1 MPTGRHRND
10 STDWARTTTDHKEPF
25 TDILLDVLA
34 KELASAHAAVFAPS
48 LFADRIGPLPPE
60 EAAAA
65 IHKLMQS
72 FLWTMAREGIAHNIM
87 NRVRLTTNAP
97 VLPYRILICPLQP
110 AKPALGYVAA
120 FRTPDQNT
128 FVPSDLKTLTAAA
141 PKLLKH
147 LNERLDET
155 TGLLMRPAFE
165 AEVAYRGRSTQ
176 SACVVY
182 ANLDQVHAVNE
193 LSGFAAGD
201 RIIREVGRFW
211 QSQLAPTGSIA
222 THLSGDRFAA
232 VLFGHTLNQGRI
244 WAEQTREGIDQLEAN
259 RVSAHVTASFGVAEL
274 TDLDGF
280 QHALAAAETACRVA
294 KERGRNRVEL
304 YVTGDHTVMRRHEE
318 VRESR
323 EVLEALDRNSFLLY
337 AQPILTF
344 DSESAPRHYEI
355 LLRVQR
361 PDGEVVSIA
370 GFLDAA
376 ERYQLLE
383 RLDRWVL
390 ARVLAQIAPVAD
402 ALRPLGAS
410 FAMNLTGQSVSQPV
424 FADHVRSE
432 MKTHGIPAGMLH
444 FELTETAAVRNLS
457 ATQRF
462 IARMGEIG
470 SHVALD
476 DFGTGLSSLMH
487 LKDLDVNRI
496 KIDGKFVRDVLSNA
510 RSRALIRALVQ
521 IADEI
526 GLQTVAEFVENE
538 DIADSVRLLGV
549 QCAQGYFY
557 GRPRPLSET
566 LEDLLMLERARAAGA
581 TASNSL
587 VTAA

>member
-1 MPTGRHRND
+1 
-10 STDWARTTTDHKEPF
+10 
-25 TDILLDVLA
+25 
-34 KELASAHAAVFAPS
+34 
-48 LFADRIGPLPPE
+48 
-60 EAAAA
+60 
-65 IHKLMQS
+65 
-72 FLWTMAREGIAHNIM
+72 
-87 NRVRLTTNAP
+87 
-97 VLPYRILICPLQP
+97 
-110 AKPALGYVAA
+110 
-120 FRTPDQNT
+120 
-128 FVPSDLKTLTAAA
+128 
-141 PKLLKH
+141 
-147 LNERLDET
+147 
-155 TGLLMRPAFE
+155 MRPAFE
-165 AEVAYRGRSTQ
+165 AEVSYRGRNIN

-193 LSGFAAGD
+193 ISGFAAGD

-211 QSQLAPTGSIA
+211 QSQLTPTGSIA

-232 VLFGHTLNQGRI
+232 VLFEHDLNQGRF
-244 WAEQTREGIDQLEAN
+244 WAEQTREGIDKLDSG
-259 RVSAHVTASFGVAEL
+259 RVPAHVTASFGVAEV
-274 TDLDGF
+274 TDVDAF

-304 YVTGDHTVMRRHEE
+304 YLIGDHTVIRRHEE
-318 VRESR
+318 VHESR
-323 EVLEALDRNSFLLY
+323 EILEALDTNSFTLF
-337 AQPILTF
+337 AQPIHTF
-344 DSESAPRHYEI
+344 ADKSAPRHYEI

-361 PDGEVVSIA
+361 LNSEVVSIA

-390 ARVLAQIAPVAD
+390 ARVLAILSPMAD
-402 ALRPLGAS
+402 ALHPLGAS
-410 FAMNLTGQSVSQPV
+410 FTMNLTGRSLSQPV
-424 FADHVRSE
+424 FADHVYSE
-432 MKTHGIPAGMLH
+432 MKAHGIPAGMLH
-444 FELTETAAVRNLS
+444 FELTETAAVRNLN

-462 IARMGEIG
+462 IARMAELG

-526 GLQTVAEFVENE
+526 GLETVAEFVENE

-557 GRPRPLSET
+557 GRPRPLTEA
-566 LEDLLMLERARAAGA
+566 LEDMLILQQAR
-581 TASNSL
+581 TADGRPHQPHQR
-587 VTAA
+587 VTS

>member
-1 MPTGRHRND
+1 
-10 STDWARTTTDHKEPF
+10 
-25 TDILLDVLA
+25 VLA
-34 KELASAHAAVFAPS
+34 KDLASAHAAVYAPS
-48 LFADRIGPLPPE
+48 LFAERIGPLPDEE
-60 EAAAA
+60 EAAAS

-72 FLWTMAREGIAHNIM
+72 FLWPMARDGIVHNIM
-87 NRVRLTTNAP
+87 NRVRLTQNAP

-110 AKPALGYVAA
+110 ALPTLGYVAA
-120 FRTPDQNT
+120 FRTLHQDPYI
-128 FVPSDLKTLTAAA
+128 PSDLRALTGAV
-141 PKLLKH
+141 PGLLKR
-147 LNERLDET
+147 LNDRRDDT

-165 AEVAYRGRSTQ
+165 AEVAYRGRGTG

-201 RIIREVGRFW
+201 RIIREVGRYW
-211 QSQLAPTGSIA
+211 QSRLAPTGSIA

-232 VLFGHTLNQGRI
+232 VLFGHTLNQARI
-244 WAEQTREGIDQLEAN
+244 WADQTREGIDQLNTN
-259 RVSAHVTASFGVAEL
+259 RADAHVTASFGVAEL
-274 TDLDGF
+274 TEVEAF
-280 QHALAAAETACRVA
+280 QHTLAAAETACRVA

-323 EVLEALDRNSFLLY
+323 EVLEALENNSFILY

-344 DSESAPRHYEI
+344 DSEAAPRHYEI

-390 ARVLAQIAPVAD
+390 ARVLGMLSPVAE
-402 ALRPLGAS
+402 ALAPLGAS
-410 FAMNLTGQSVSQPV
+410 FAMNLTGQSVSQPA

-432 MKTHGIPAGMLH
+432 MKTHGIPSGMLH
-444 FELTETAAVRNLS
+444 FELTETAALRNLS

-538 DIADSVRLLGV
+538 DISDSVRLLGV
-549 QCAQGYFY
+549 QCGQGYFY
-557 GRPRPLSET
+557 GRPRPLSEA
-566 LEDLLMLERARAAGA
+566 LQDLLIFERAQTAQN
-581 TASNSL
+581 TASSSL
-587 VTAA
+587 TTASHSLITAARA